1 MTDKHWHS
9 LELQD
14 VFAQIESS
22 ENGLTQ
28 ALAEDRLLRFGPNEL
43 PLGKQSPGWLLFL
56 RQFNSPLMYI
66 MMLATAVSFIVN
78 NVSEA
83 VFILIVLV
91 SNAIVGFY
99 QEYKANASLRALK
112 GVIKL
117 RARIVRDNR
126 EQEIDARSV
135 VPGDVLI
142 VRAGDRVPA
151 DGRILEAN
159 NLKTNEATLTGESK
173 PVEKDSLAIVL
184 PDAEIGDRFNMVFMG
199 SVVEEGM
206 AKILVLETGART
218 QYGDIVT
225 LLKETEE
232 EPTPLQQTT
241 VSLSKIV
248 GISIFVITAIIIFE
262 GYLTQRPPKEIFEV
276 ALALFVSGIPEGLL
290 PAITIVLALGMR
302 RILKQKGL
310 VRRLASTE
318 TLGGVTVICTDK
330 TGTLTEG
337 TMAATGIITADGE
350 LTNEDLISLQNT
362 QASLTENVR
371 LLTLAS
377 ILSSDA
383 FVENPGAPV
392 DELVIRGT
400 LTEQALLKMAVR
412 FGYDTY
418 AEKSKSDV
426 LDRILFSSEHKFSAS
441 LRKTSNTRADIYVVG
456 APEKII
462 EHVDKIFT
470 KGKEVPVQLDAQ
482 HTMMQQLENAVSQGY
497 RVVACAYRTVPVNF
511 AYDDI
516 YEVAQGLTLVG
527 FITLTDPVRA
537 DVASAFAETRQAGI
551 RTVVVTG
558 DHKQTAT
565 VVAQKLGFTIT
576 SEQTVEGHQIEA
588 MSDEVLQE
596 RSKTIALY
604 ARVSPRHKL
613 RIVQALQKNNEVVA
627 MFGDGVNDA
636 PALKASDIGVAVGT
650 QVDAVR
656 EVADLVLLD
665 SGFGTIVKAI
675 EQGRI
680 IFNNIR
686 KVFLYLIIQDFSQFF
701 LFIVS
706 IIVGLPLPLVATQL
720 LLVNLV
726 ESGLPDLALTTE
738 QERDGIMNEPP
749 RAPKSSILD
758 KASLMWMLSVFLISG
773 TVATCFYYVSL
784 LLTKDID
791 TTRTMMMILMCFE
804 SLFLVFSVRSLR
816 KTILR
821 KDIFSNHLLVGAVA
835 ISFSMVV
842 ASVHVPYF
850 QNVFSTQSLPLG
862 LWVVVFFVSSL
873 QILVVDTLKVHIFKV
888 KEIHS

>member
-1 MTDKHWHS
+1 MNEKRWHS
-9 LELQD
+9 IEIQD
-14 VFAQIESS
+14 AFTQVESS
-22 ENGLTQ
+22 GSGLTRV
-28 ALAEDRLLRFGPNEL
+28 AAEARLGTYGPNEL
-43 PLGKQSPGWLLFL
+43 PQGKQSPAWLLFL
-56 RQFNSPLMYI
+56 GQFNSPLMYI
-66 MMLATAVSFIVN
+66 MMVATAISFAVN

-83 VFILIVLV
+83 VFILIVLL
-91 SNAIVGFY
+91 SNAVVGFY

-112 GVIKL
+112 GVIKP
-117 RARIVRDNR
+117 RARIVRDDR

-135 VPGDVLI
+135 VPGDILI
-142 VRAGDRVPA
+142 IRAGDKVPA
-151 DGRILEAN
+151 DGRIIESQ
-159 NLKTNEATLTGESK
+159 NLKINEATLTGESK
-173 PVEKDSLAIVL
+173 LIEKDSAAIVL

-206 AKILVLETGART
+206 AKVLVLETGART

-232 EPTPLQQTT
+232 EPTPLQLTT
-241 VSLSKIV
+241 ISLSKIV

-262 GYLTQRPPKEIFEV
+262 GYITNRPPDEIFEV

-337 TMAATGIITADGE
+337 TMAVTGIITADE
-350 LTNEDLISLQNT
+350 NLSNEDLILLQDSH
-362 QASLTENVR
+362 ASVPENVH
-371 LLTLAS
+371 LLIISS

-383 FVENPGAPV
+383 FIENPGAPLN
-392 DELVIRGT
+392 EAVIRGT

-418 AEKSKSDV
+418 AEKTKSDV

-441 LRKTSNTRADIYVVG
+441 LRKTSETESDIYVVG

-462 EHVDKIFT
+462 ERVEKVYT
-470 KGKEVPVQLDAQ
+470 KGTGVSIKSDAQ
-482 HTMMQQLENAVSQGY
+482 HTMMRQLEEAVSQGF
-497 RVVACAYRTVPVNF
+497 RVVACAYRKIPANF
-511 AYDDI
+511 TYDDVQ
-516 YEVAQGLTLVG
+516 EVAQNLTLLG
-527 FITLTDPVRA
+527 FIILTDPVRA
-537 DVASAFAETRQAGI
+537 DVASAFVETRRAGI

-565 VVAQKLGFTIT
+565 VVAKKVGFTIT
-576 SEQTVEGHQIEA
+576 PDQVLEGHQIEA
-588 MSDEVLQE
+588 MSDDVLQE
-596 RSKTIALY
+596 RSKTVALY

-636 PALKASDIGVAVGT
+636 PALKVSDIGVAVGT

-656 EVADLVLLD
+656 EVADLVLLN

-701 LFIVS
+701 LFMIS
-706 IIVGLPLPLVATQL
+706 IMVGLPLPLIATQL

-738 QERDGIMNEPP
+738 QERDGIMSEPP

-758 KASLMWMLSVFLISG
+758 KPSLMWMLSVFLISG
-773 TVATCFYYVSL
+773 SVATLFYYTT
-784 LLTKDID
+784 LTLTNNID
-791 TTRTMMMILMCFE
+791 LTRTMMMILMCFE
-804 SLFLVFSVRSLR
+804 SLFLVFAARSLR
-816 KTILR
+816 KSILR

-835 ISFSMVV
+835 ISFCMVV
-842 ASVHVPYF
+842 VAVYVPYF
-850 QNVFSTQSLPLG
+850 QNIFSTQSLSLS
-862 LWVVVFFVSSL
+862 LWGVVLFVSSM
-873 QILVVDTLKVHIFKV
+873 QILVVDGLKVYLFRV
-888 KEIHS
+888 KEARL